1 MGLGVTKLG
10 TFNQALLGKGLWRY
24 GGGRKLC
31 MEMGCLTIVW
41 IRLGSMNDSC
51 KKHIYLWS

>member
-1 MGLGVTKLG
+1 MGFGVTKLG

-24 GGGRKLC
+24 GGGRKLS
-31 MEMGCLTIVW
+31 MEMGCVTIVW

-51 KKHIYLWS
+51 KKHI